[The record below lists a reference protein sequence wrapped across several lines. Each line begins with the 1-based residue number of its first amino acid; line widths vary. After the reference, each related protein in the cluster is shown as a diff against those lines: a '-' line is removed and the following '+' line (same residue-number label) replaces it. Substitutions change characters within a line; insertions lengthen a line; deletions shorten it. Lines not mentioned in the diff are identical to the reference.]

1 MSENI
6 VLGAKKRPQGTF
18 DALLV
23 LKESAA
29 VAASAAGTEKL
40 NIGTGL
46 YKACAIVD
54 VDAITATTD
63 GSYDIVIQ
71 GSTDEAFTAAN
82 VVELASIHLGYSASK
97 RTDSDKTDAPGRY
110 KIYFDN
116 ENNGTFY
123 PFVRVYTVVG
133 GTTDA
138 SITYAAY
145 LVPME

>member
-1 MSENI
+1 MSENV
-6 VLGAKKRPQGTF
+6 VLGVKKRPQGTF

-29 VAASAAGTEKL
+29 VTASAAGTKKL
-40 NIGTGL
+40 YIGTGL
-46 YKACAIVD
+46 YKACALLD
-54 VDAITATTD
+54 VEAIAATTD
-63 GSYDIVIQ
+63 GIYDIVIQ

-82 VVELASIHLGYSASK
+82 VVELASISLGHSAGK

-110 KIYFDN
+110 KLYFDN
-116 ENNGTFY
+116 ENNGTYY
-123 PFVRVYTVVG
+123 PYVRIYTVVG

-138 SITYAAY
+138 SITYAVN